1 MNRSFLIYKPNI
13 KNIMVSFLNNLFIL
27 LVCLY
32 IHFYVFFLKIF
43 GKQLRGLGFAS
54 RTLRH
59 EYVFKVKGYK
69 FWFNSKCAAA
79 YCVML
84 GGYWNEPET
93 HVFLDSVLAK
103 ISGTVN
109 FIDVGAS
116 VGEMVIPMAKHNK
129 VLQVTAFE
137 PQFECAHA
145 IEKSAQLNGIKNLSV
160 VPCAASDKRGT
171 VRFSS
176 SINNPTAASISSDY
190 SGVAPGVSCVTVDDI
205 ISTDNAHQVIMLIDV
220 EGHEPEV
227 LRGADRL
234 IKEAQPLI
242 IFEYNATSK
251 KYFTLKDIQN
261 ILPPSY
267 KFYRLRPNGDGR
279 LDNDLNDTWN
289 CVAVSSA
296 SEFADICKRLFVQ

>member
-1 MNRSFLIYKPNI
+1 MLK
-13 KNIMVSFLNNLFIL
+13 FI
-27 LVCLY
+27 VISY
-32 IHFYVFFLKIF
+32 IHLYVFACRQF
-43 GKQLRGLGFAS
+43 GLRLRGLGYA
-54 RTLRH
+54 LRSLKH
-59 EYVFKVKGYK
+59 EFIFNVNSLK
-69 FWFNSKCAAA
+69 FWFNPKCAAA
-79 YCVML
+79 YCVMP

-93 HVFLDSVLAK
+93 HVFFDSVLAK
-103 ISGTVN
+103 IFGTVN

-160 VPCAASDKRGT
+160 VPCAASDKRGK

-176 SINNPTAASISSDY
+176 SINNPTAASITSDF
-190 SGVAPGVSCVTVDDI
+190 SDVSPDVSCVAVDDV
-205 ISTDNAHQVIMLIDV
+205 ISADNAHQVIMLIDV
-220 EGHEPEV
+220 EGHEPAV
-227 LRGADRL
+227 LRGAERL

-251 KYFTLKDIQN
+251 KYFTLEDIRN

-279 LDNDLNDTWN
+279 LDNDLDDTWN

-296 SEFADICKRLFVQ
+296 SEFADICKRLVVQ